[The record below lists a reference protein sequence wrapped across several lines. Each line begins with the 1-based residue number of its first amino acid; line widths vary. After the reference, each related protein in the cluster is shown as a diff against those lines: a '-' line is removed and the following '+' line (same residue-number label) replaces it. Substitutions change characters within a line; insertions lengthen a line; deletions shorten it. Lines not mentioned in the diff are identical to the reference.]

1 MAEARLRVVARVKA
15 APESVHEVRTLLSS
29 LVAPTRREAGC
40 ITYELLQNRHDPTDF
55 TFVEEWESEADLNRH
70 AKSDHLQ
77 AVNPRLKEI
86 TAERTDIR
94 LYSLV
99 E

>member
-1 MAEARLRVVARVKA
+1 VAPARL
-15 APESVHEVRTLLSS
+15 ET
-29 LVAPTRREAGC
+29 GC
-40 ITYELLQNRHDPTDF
+40 ITYELLQNRQDPTDF
-55 TFVEEWESEADLNRH
+55 AFVEEWESEADLHRH

>member
-15 APESVHEVRTLLSS
+15 RPDSVDEVQALLRG
-29 LVAPTRREAGC
+29 LVAPTRREVGC
-40 ITYELLQNRHDPTDF
+40 ITYELLQNRKDPTDF
-55 TFVEEWESEADLNRH
+55 TFVEEWDSEADLHRH
-70 AKSDHLQ
+70 AKSEHLQ

-86 TAERTDIR
+86 TAEPTDIR